1 MPSVASLKPPLQGDT
16 KPIRNFR
23 RIDLP
28 VGAIWI
34 TSIGLG
40 PTRPTQSID
49 GNFVLEDSRM
59 MASAML
65 WS

>member
-1 MPSVASLKPPLQGDT
+1 MPSVASLKLPLQGDT

-40 PTRPTQSID
+40 PLRPTQSIE